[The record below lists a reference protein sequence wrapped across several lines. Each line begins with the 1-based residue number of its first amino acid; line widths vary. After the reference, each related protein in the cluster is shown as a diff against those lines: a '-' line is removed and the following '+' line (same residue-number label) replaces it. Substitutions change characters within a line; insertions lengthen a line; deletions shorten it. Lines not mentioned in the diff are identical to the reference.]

1 MKSIEELIKCFR
13 RLPGVGP
20 RQAERFSIYFLRA
33 PEGETEAFIQSLI
46 KMRKQVHL
54 CPQCFSYNESADLC
68 PICSD
73 DMRDKNILCIVEEAQ
88 DIEAIEKTRSFNGL
102 YHVLHGSISPL
113 DGRNADNLKIKE
125 LLLRVQNA
133 KEPIKE
139 VIIAT
144 NPDSEGETTSLYLA
158 DVLRGLVGKI
168 TRIAYGMPLG
178 GQIDYIDEVTLKH
191 ALKGRTKI

>member
-1 MKSIEELIKCFR
+1 MKSLEELIKCFR

-20 RQAERFSIYFLRA
+20 RQAERFSLYFLRA
-33 PEGETEAFIQSLI
+33 PDGETEAFIQALL
-46 KMRKQVHL
+46 KMRRQIRF
-54 CPQCFSYNESADLC
+54 CPQCFNYNDSEGLC
-68 PICSD
+68 PICAD
-73 DMRDKNILCIVEEAQ
+73 DMRDKHILCIVEEAR
-88 DIEAIEKTRSFNGL
+88 DIEAIEKTHSFNGL

-113 DGRNADNLKIKE
+113 DGRNADSLKIKE

-133 KEPIKE
+133 EPAVKE

-144 NPDSEGETTSLYLA
+144 NPDAEGETTSLYLA
-158 DVLRGLVGKI
+158 DLLRGLVGKI

-178 GQIDYIDEVTLKH
+178 GQIDYIDEITLKH